1 MQQQKSLEGSL
12 MKSRFKAI
20 FLLISLFSL
29 ISSTVYSVSI
39 PKRPSAYIMDLAGV
53 INDNVEVNLNGYLR
67 ELEEK
72 TTAQMVV
79 LSIDSLEGESLDALS
94 IHIAHDKWKL
104 GHKGKDNGVLLL
116 VAIQERKYR
125 IEVGY
130 GLEGVL
136 PDSLVGSIGRQ
147 YIVPSFRKGD
157 YSTGLLTSTLAIIS
171 EIASDAG
178 VEITGMPTV
187 RNRTPY
193 RGVKRGKS
201 SLASKIF
208 AIFFFVGLIYMF
220 IRHPRL
226 LLLLVMMS
234 MMGGGRRSGWG
245 GGGGFGGGGFGGGGG
260 GGFGGGGA
268 SGGW

>member
-1 MQQQKSLEGSL
+1 
-12 MKSRFKAI
+12 MKSKFSAI
-20 FLLISLFSL
+20 YLIIHLLILVPSTIYS
-29 ISSTVYSVSI
+29 ISV
-39 PKRPSAYIMDLAGV
+39 PDRPSAYVIDLAGV
-53 INDNVEVNLNGYLR
+53 INDNVEATLNGYLR

-72 TTAQMVV
+72 TTSQMVV
-79 LSIDSLEGESLDALS
+79 LSIDSLEGESIEDLS
-94 IHIAHDKWKL
+94 ISIAHDKWRL
-104 GHKGKDNGVLLL
+104 GQKGKDNGVLLL

-136 PDSLVGSIGRQ
+136 PDSLAGSIGRQ
-147 YIVPSFRKGD
+147 YMVPYFKKGD
-157 YSTGLLTSTLAIIS
+157 YSTGILTAALAVIS

-178 VEITGMPTV
+178 VEITGMPAIT
-187 RNRTPY
+187 NRSSQS
-193 RGVKRGKS
+193 VKRIKPTLG
-201 SLASKIF
+201 SKILSI
-208 AIFFFVGLIYMF
+208 IFVIGLIYMF

-245 GGGGFGGGGFGGGGG
+245 GGGGGGFGGGGG